1 MELVTSGQRQR
12 KRWAA
17 VGTKGGGAGRRQHAA
32 ARGGAEQSEHAGAR
46 WVAHERVGGGD
57 DDRERAARRRDEWRA
72 WVAHQ
77 NVGGHQVAK
86 GGVARRRDDEEDEPA
101 KSLKVIE
108 GGVVQEKRERV
119 QV

>member
-1 MELVTSGQRQR
+1 MLCRGRGLNMRS
-12 KRWAA
+12 AA
-17 VGTKGGGAGRRQHAA
+17 H
-32 ARGGAEQSEHAGAR
+32 
-46 WVAHERVGGGD
+46 
-57 DDRERAARRRDEWRA
+57 AARRRDEWRA